1 MTSIELKNPQKKKV
15 VTLVSNIVSANKKS
29 RLKGG
34 GKNEI
39 NDE

>member
-1 MTSIELKNPQKKKV
+1 MTSIELKNPQKKN

-34 GKNEI
+34 GMKLTMN
-39 NDE
+39 N